1 MHIIWGGMELLSD
14 IVTNEVSFLGERLEE
29 SRILFI
35 YRYISLFITS
45 IFYFMNHSEHLIGKT
60 IFILICL
67 TISAIILSYLYLIY
81 EDSKK
86 NIMILLLIETVGN
99 SILLIPSGGINS
111 PFIWYTLNTILISSI
126 FLKARYFWINLFS
139 YILIISILAS
149 FGVNYDLNVL
159 KFIKEES
166 NLILSFIMIIVA
178 VQVWSIFV
186 KKTKEKSI
194 RLEEL
199 NKQLESANERII
211 DSMNHITALYQSVNI
226 LSNQGNK
233 EGLIKLLFEHIKK
246 ITKTK
251 TLFYYDILEDS
262 NKIIWEGDNDLLED
276 LKDNITKDLD
286 NMLKCNKPMEICI
299 SDTRFVLLTVKS
311 IYGKFGIF
319 GLETM
324 NQKESITYKN
334 NIYQLQFLSE
344 LVSIAFER
352 LYLEEI
358 NERLLITEEQNRI
371 ANDLHDSVL
380 QRLFSM
386 SCGIF
391 ALMKNLEKYTTA
403 DMEEELNIIRNTTDT
418 VMKELRAK
426 IYGLSWKKSG
436 SNSFTT
442 DIKKYIDDIKKYNNI
457 NIPFSIIGSEELLSC
472 KQKKALYRIIC
483 EGIGNAVRHGEAK
496 NIEVNLN
503 IKSSDTLLLIV
514 DDGTGFD
521 LVKAMEPNKNGLG
534 MQNLYQLTES
544 LHGEI
549 RIDSSIESGTK
560 IDIRIPNN
568 VMVMKK
574 EELAYENSYS

>member
-1 MHIIWGGMELLSD
+1 MGGMELLSN
-14 IVTNEVSFLGERLEE
+14 IIRRKVSFLGEKLEE
-29 SRILFI
+29 SRILFA

-45 IFYFMNHSEHLIGKT
+45 IFYFASQSDHLTSKK
-60 IFILICL
+60 IFIITCL
-67 TISAIILSYLYLIY
+67 TISAIILSYLYLLY
-81 EDSKK
+81 EHSNK
-86 NIMILLLIETVGN
+86 NIMILLLIETIGN

-126 FLKARYFWINLFS
+126 FLKRRYSWINLFL
-139 YILIISILAS
+139 YIFISSILTN
-149 FGVNYDLNVL
+149 FGTNYDLDIL
-159 KFIKEES
+159 GFLMRES
-166 NLILSFIMIIVA
+166 NLVLSFIMIMAA

-186 KKTKEKSI
+186 KRTKEKSI

-199 NKQLESANERII
+199 NEQLGSANESII

-226 LSNQGNK
+226 LSSQGNK

-251 TLFYYDILEDS
+251 NLFYYDILDSS
-262 NKIIWEGDNDLLED
+262 NKIIGEADNILLED
-276 LKDNITKDLD
+276 LKENITKDLK
-286 NMLKCNKPMEICI
+286 NILKYNKPMEICV

-319 GLETM
+319 GLEIM
-324 NQKESITYKN
+324 NNKESITYKN
-334 NIYQLQFLSE
+334 DIYQLQFLGE

-391 ALMKNLEKYTTA
+391 SLMQSLEEYTTE
-403 DMEEELNIIRNTTDT
+403 DMENELNLIRNTTDT

-426 IYGLSWKKSG
+426 IYGLSWKKAG
-436 SNSFTT
+436 SNSFII
-442 DIKKYIDDIKKYNNI
+442 DIKKYIDDIKKLNNI
-457 NIPFSIIGSEELLSC
+457 NIPFSIVGSEELLSSR
-472 KQKKALYRIIC
+472 QKKALYRMIC
-483 EGIGNAVRHGEAK
+483 EGIGNSVRHGKSK
-496 NIEVNLN
+496 NIEVDLS
-503 IKSSDTLLLIV
+503 ISPSSTVLIIV
-514 DDGTGFD
+514 DDGIGFD
-521 LVKAMEPNKNGLG
+521 LVKVMEAKKNGLG
-534 MQNLYQLTES
+534 IQNLYQLTES

-549 RIDSSIESGTK
+549 QIDSMPGGSTK
-560 IDIRIPNN
+560 IEVSIPNN
-568 VMVMKK
+568 VMLMKE
-574 EELAYENSYS
+574 EELAYEDSYS

>member
-1 MHIIWGGMELLSD
+1 MGGMELLSN
-14 IVTNEVSFLGERLEE
+14 IIRRKVSFLGEKLEE
-29 SRILFI
+29 SRILFA

-45 IFYFMNHSEHLIGKT
+45 IFYFASQSDHLTSKK
-60 IFILICL
+60 IFIITCL
-67 TISAIILSYLYLIY
+67 TISAIILSYLYLLY
-81 EDSKK
+81 EHSNK
-86 NIMILLLIETVGN
+86 NIMILLLIETIGN

-126 FLKARYFWINLFS
+126 FLKRRYSWINLFL
-139 YILIISILAS
+139 YIFISSILTNV
-149 FGVNYDLNVL
+149 GTNYDLDIL
-159 KFIKEES
+159 GFLMRES
-166 NLILSFIMIIVA
+166 NLVLSFIMIMAA

-186 KKTKEKSI
+186 KRTKEKSI

-199 NKQLESANERII
+199 NEQLGSANESII

-226 LSNQGNK
+226 LSSQGNK

-251 TLFYYDILEDS
+251 NLFYYDILDSS
-262 NKIIWEGDNDLLED
+262 NKIIGEADNILLED
-276 LKDNITKDLD
+276 LKENITKDLK
-286 NMLKCNKPMEICI
+286 NILKYNKPMEICV

-319 GLETM
+319 GLEIM
-324 NQKESITYKN
+324 NNKESITYKN
-334 NIYQLQFLSE
+334 DIYQLQFLGE

-391 ALMKNLEKYTTA
+391 SLMQSLEEYTTE
-403 DMEEELNIIRNTTDT
+403 DMENELNSIRNTTDT

-426 IYGLSWKKSG
+426 IYGLSWKKAG
-436 SNSFTT
+436 SNSFII
-442 DIKKYIDDIKKYNNI
+442 DIKKYIDDIKKLNNI
-457 NIPFSIIGSEELLSC
+457 NIPFSLVGSEELLSSR
-472 KQKKALYRIIC
+472 QKKALYRMIC
-483 EGIGNAVRHGEAK
+483 EGIGNSVRHGKSK
-496 NIEVNLN
+496 NIEVDLS
-503 IKSSDTLLLIV
+503 ISPSSTVLIIV
-514 DDGTGFD
+514 DDGIGFD
-521 LVKAMEPNKNGLG
+521 LVKVMEAKKNGLG
-534 MQNLYQLTES
+534 IQNLYQLTES

-549 RIDSSIESGTK
+549 QIDSMPGGSTK
-560 IDIRIPNN
+560 IEVSIPNN
-568 VMVMKK
+568 VMLMKE
-574 EELAYENSYS
+574 EELAYEDSYS

>member
-1 MHIIWGGMELLSD
+1 MLSD

>member
-1 MHIIWGGMELLSD
+1 MGGMELLSN
-14 IVTNEVSFLGERLEE
+14 IIRRKVSFLGEKLEE
-29 SRILFI
+29 SRILFA

-45 IFYFMNHSEHLIGKT
+45 IFYFASQSDHLTSKK
-60 IFILICL
+60 IFIITCL
-67 TISAIILSYLYLIY
+67 TISAIILSYLYLLY
-81 EDSKK
+81 EHSNK
-86 NIMILLLIETVGN
+86 NIMILLLIETIGN

-126 FLKARYFWINLFS
+126 FLKRRYSWINLFL
-139 YILIISILAS
+139 YIFISSILTN
-149 FGVNYDLNVL
+149 FGTNYDLDIL
-159 KFIKEES
+159 GFLMRES
-166 NLILSFIMIIVA
+166 NLVLSFIMIMAA

-186 KKTKEKSI
+186 KRTKEKSI

-199 NKQLESANERII
+199 NEQLGSANESII

-226 LSNQGNK
+226 LSSQGNK

-251 TLFYYDILEDS
+251 NLFYYDILDSS
-262 NKIIWEGDNDLLED
+262 NKIIGEADNILLED
-276 LKDNITKDLD
+276 LKENITKDLK
-286 NMLKCNKPMEICI
+286 NILKYNKPMEICV

-319 GLETM
+319 GLEIM
-324 NQKESITYKN
+324 NNKESITYKN
-334 NIYQLQFLSE
+334 DIYQLQFLGE

-391 ALMKNLEKYTTA
+391 SLMQSLEEYTTE
-403 DMEEELNIIRNTTDT
+403 DMENELNLIRNTTDT

-426 IYGLSWKKSG
+426 IYGLSWKKAG
-436 SNSFTT
+436 SNSFII
-442 DIKKYIDDIKKYNNI
+442 DIKKYIDDIKKLNNI
-457 NIPFSIIGSEELLSC
+457 NIPFSLVGSEELLSSR
-472 KQKKALYRIIC
+472 QKKALYRMIC
-483 EGIGNAVRHGEAK
+483 EGIGNSVRHGKSK
-496 NIEVNLN
+496 NIEVDLS
-503 IKSSDTLLLIV
+503 ISPSSTVLIIV
-514 DDGTGFD
+514 DDGIGFD
-521 LVKAMEPNKNGLG
+521 LVKVMEAKKNGLG
-534 MQNLYQLTES
+534 IQNLYQLTES

-549 RIDSSIESGTK
+549 QIDSMPGGSTK
-560 IDIRIPNN
+560 IEVSIPNN
-568 VMVMKK
+568 VMLMKE
-574 EELAYENSYS
+574 EELAYEDSYS

>member
-1 MHIIWGGMELLSD
+1 MELLSN
-14 IVTNEVSFLGERLEE
+14 IIRRKVSFLGEKLEE
-29 SRILFI
+29 SRILFA

-45 IFYFMNHSEHLIGKT
+45 IFYFASQSDHLTSKK
-60 IFILICL
+60 IFIITCL
-67 TISAIILSYLYLIY
+67 TISAIILSYLYLLY
-81 EDSKK
+81 EHSNK
-86 NIMILLLIETVGN
+86 NIMILLLIETIGN

-126 FLKARYFWINLFS
+126 FLKRRYSWINLFL
-139 YILIISILAS
+139 YIFISSILTN
-149 FGVNYDLNVL
+149 FGTNYDLDIL
-159 KFIKEES
+159 GFLMRES
-166 NLILSFIMIIVA
+166 NLVLSFIMIMAA

-186 KKTKEKSI
+186 KRTKEKSI

-199 NKQLESANERII
+199 NEQLGSANESII

-226 LSNQGNK
+226 LSSQGNK

-251 TLFYYDILEDS
+251 NLFYYDILDSS
-262 NKIIWEGDNDLLED
+262 NKIIGEADNILLED
-276 LKDNITKDLD
+276 LKENITKDLK
-286 NMLKCNKPMEICI
+286 NILKYNKPMEICV

-319 GLETM
+319 GLEIM
-324 NQKESITYKN
+324 NNKESITYKN
-334 NIYQLQFLSE
+334 DIYQLQFLGE

-391 ALMKNLEKYTTA
+391 SLMQSLEEYTTE
-403 DMEEELNIIRNTTDT
+403 DMENELNLIRNTTDT

-426 IYGLSWKKSG
+426 IYGLSWKKAG
-436 SNSFTT
+436 SNSFII
-442 DIKKYIDDIKKYNNI
+442 DIKKYIDDIKKLNNI
-457 NIPFSIIGSEELLSC
+457 NIPFSLVGSEELLSSR
-472 KQKKALYRIIC
+472 QKKALYRMIC
-483 EGIGNAVRHGEAK
+483 EGIGNSVRHGKSK
-496 NIEVNLN
+496 NIEVDLS
-503 IKSSDTLLLIV
+503 ISPSSTVLIIV
-514 DDGTGFD
+514 DDGIGFD
-521 LVKAMEPNKNGLG
+521 LVKVMEAKKNGLG
-534 MQNLYQLTES
+534 IQNLYQLTES

-549 RIDSSIESGTK
+549 QIDSMPGGSTK
-560 IDIRIPNN
+560 IEVSIPNN
-568 VMVMKK
+568 VMLMKE
-574 EELAYENSYS
+574 EELAYEDSYS

>member
-1 MHIIWGGMELLSD
+1 MELLSN
-14 IVTNEVSFLGERLEE
+14 IIRRKVSFLGEKLEE
-29 SRILFI
+29 SRILFA

-45 IFYFMNHSEHLIGKT
+45 IFYFASQSDHLTSKK
-60 IFILICL
+60 IFIITCL
-67 TISAIILSYLYLIY
+67 TISAIILSYLYLLY
-81 EDSKK
+81 EHSNK
-86 NIMILLLIETVGN
+86 NIMILLLIETIGN

-126 FLKARYFWINLFS
+126 FLKRRYSWINLFL
-139 YILIISILAS
+139 YIFISSILTN
-149 FGVNYDLNVL
+149 FGTNYDLDIL
-159 KFIKEES
+159 GFLMRES
-166 NLILSFIMIIVA
+166 NLVLSFIMIMAA

-186 KKTKEKSI
+186 KRTKEKSI

-199 NKQLESANERII
+199 NEQLGSANESII

-226 LSNQGNK
+226 LSSQGNK

-251 TLFYYDILEDS
+251 NLFYYDILDSS
-262 NKIIWEGDNDLLED
+262 NKIIGEADNILLED
-276 LKDNITKDLD
+276 LKENITKDLK
-286 NMLKCNKPMEICI
+286 NILKYNKPMEICV

-319 GLETM
+319 GLEIM
-324 NQKESITYKN
+324 NNKESITYKN
-334 NIYQLQFLSE
+334 DIYQLQFLGE

-391 ALMKNLEKYTTA
+391 SLMQSLEEYTTE
-403 DMEEELNIIRNTTDT
+403 DMENELNLIRNTTDT

-426 IYGLSWKKSG
+426 IYGLSWKKAG
-436 SNSFTT
+436 SNSFII
-442 DIKKYIDDIKKYNNI
+442 DIKKYIDDIKKLNNI
-457 NIPFSIIGSEELLSC
+457 NIPFSIVGSEELLSSR
-472 KQKKALYRIIC
+472 QKKALYRMIC
-483 EGIGNAVRHGEAK
+483 EGIGNSVRHGKSK
-496 NIEVNLN
+496 NIEVDLS
-503 IKSSDTLLLIV
+503 ISPSSTVLIIV
-514 DDGTGFD
+514 DDGIGFD
-521 LVKAMEPNKNGLG
+521 LVKVMEAKKNGLG
-534 MQNLYQLTES
+534 IQNLYQLTES

-549 RIDSSIESGTK
+549 QIDSMPGGSTK
-560 IDIRIPNN
+560 IEVSIPNN
-568 VMVMKK
+568 VMLMKE
-574 EELAYENSYS
+574 EELAYEDSYS